1 MNALALETAVLS
13 ADGNELVIL
22 DQTLL
27 PNEIRYLHLT
37 KKEEIWEAINK
48 LRVRGAPAIGV
59 AAAYGLY
66 VVARTFDCHDSASF
80 IASLK
85 NAAAYLNSSR
95 PTAVN
100 LSWAL
105 RRMVRKAEENA
116 SCAVPELLDVLRK
129 EADLIREEDIA
140 ISRSIGEYGFSLLHH
155 GDGILTHCNAGWLAF
170 VDYGSALS
178 PVYAA
183 FDAGIDVHVWVDE
196 TRPRNQGAA
205 LTAWEL
211 GRHGVPH
218 DLVVDNAGGHLMQ
231 HGMVDMVI
239 TGSIPGAIKLWSD

>member
-85 NAAAYLNSSR
+85 NAAVYLDSSR

-116 SCAVPELLDVLRK
+116 SCAVHELLDVLRK
-129 EADLIREEDIA
+129 E
-140 ISRSIGEYGFSLLHH
+140 EYAR
-155 GDGILTHCNAGWLAF
+155 C
-170 VDYGSALS
+170 
-178 PVYAA
+178 
-183 FDAGIDVHVWVDE
+183 
-196 TRPRNQGAA
+196 
-205 LTAWEL
+205 
-211 GRHGVPH
+211 RHGKAEYQMEACRRCPACIQEVALP
-218 DLVVDNAGGHLMQ
+218 VIIANAHRDRRS
-231 HGMVDMVI
+231 H
-239 TGSIPGAIKLWSD
+239 AIVNHEAEG